1 MAAELEDDRLVDLW
15 ESQELGRSVS
25 HREHLRIAWILFSR
39 HGIEDGGRRL
49 MAGTRDMCVA
59 LDALDRY
66 DEDLSRR
73 WTDLLGDAFE
83 AEPGRDPEGFI
94 SLHLEFLRGDLL
106 GPLSWKQAN

>member
-1 MAAELEDDRLVDLW
+1 MDAELEDDRLVDLW
-15 ESQELGRSVS
+15 ESRALGRSVS

-73 WTDLLGDAFE
+73 WTDLLGDAF
-83 AEPGRDPEGFI
+83 ATEPGRDPEDFI
-94 SLHLEFLRGDLL
+94 ALHPEILKGDLL
-106 GPLSWKQAN
+106 GPPRWKQAN